1 MQMRNH
7 FIFMTLMFVLFAKV
21 GVSQEKEKRNFF
33 SYFGM
38 TPVDDT
44 LRQEKTGLMFAP
56 ILFYTPDTRWS
67 AGAAGLSAFRLKG
80 KTDSIADT
88 RMSYLKF
95 LGIYTLNKQ
104 FDSEMSWNVFTPR
117 ERYLFK
123 GEVRFRSFPDRFYG
137 IGNQTIEAN
146 KEMYAYNLFRFNTLF
161 LKKFGKNF
169 FAGLDYEFEK
179 EYNFNYQENGVLE
192 SGSVFGY
199 NGGLGSAIGIVALHD
214 NRDNILNAYSGWYGE
229 LSSYYFTRWLGS
241 TFTFLKINGNLKK
254 FVELQPRHV
263 LAFQLKTR
271 STFGQTPFLDMA
283 TLGGDDILRG
293 YASNRFRDHHFFAT
307 QLEYRFPLFWRF
319 GMVAFAG
326 GGDVFSRPQDLSW
339 RNMKYAGGI
348 GFRFLVNA
356 AERINGRID
365 FSYGAEGF
373 NFYFGVS
380 EAF

>member
-1 MQMRNH
+1 MRFTTH
-7 FIFMTLMFVLFAKV
+7 LLLITLLL
-21 GVSQEKEKRNFF
+21 GVCCNGSHAQEKQRRNFF
-33 SYFGM
+33 SYFGI
-38 TPVDDT
+38 TPLDDT

-56 ILFYTPDTRWS
+56 ILFFTPDTRWS
-67 AGAAGLSAFRLKG
+67 IGAAGLSAFRLKE
-80 KTDSIADT
+80 KTDSIANT

-104 FDSEMSWNVFTPR
+104 FDSEMSWNIFTP
-117 ERYLFK
+117 EEKFLIK

-137 IGNQTIEAN
+137 IGNQTLVAN
-146 KEMYAYNLFRFNTLF
+146 EELYSYNLLRFNTLF
-161 LKKFGKNF
+161 MRKIGRNF

-179 EYNFNYQENGVLE
+179 EYNFKYTEEGDLE
-192 SGSVFGY
+192 SGNIHGY
-199 NGGLGSAIGIVALHD
+199 NGGVGSAIGLVALHD
-214 NRDNILNAYSGWYGE
+214 NRDNILNAYSGWYAE
-229 LSSYYFTRWLGS
+229 LSSYYFAPWLGS
-241 TFTFLKINGNLKK
+241 TFNFLKINGNLKK
-254 FVELQPRHV
+254 FIELRPRHV
-263 LAFQLKTR
+263 LAFQAKTR
-271 STFGQTPFLDMA
+271 MTFGETPFLDMA

-307 QLEYRFPLFWRF
+307 QVEYRFPLFWRF

-339 RNMKYAGGI
+339 RNMKYAAGI
-348 GFRFLVNA
+348 GFRFLVNT